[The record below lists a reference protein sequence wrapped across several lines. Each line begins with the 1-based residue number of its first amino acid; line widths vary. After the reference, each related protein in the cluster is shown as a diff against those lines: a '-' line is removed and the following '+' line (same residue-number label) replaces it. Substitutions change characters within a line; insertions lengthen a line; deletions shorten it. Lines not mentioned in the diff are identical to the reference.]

1 MRPFWPL
8 AALCLLLHLTTA
20 CKEIKL
26 KFDLQRMV
34 ERELNKIPNNLS
46 WSCLVFRHGEED
58 LCRHPA
64 HHKGDGNQHHPRAW
78 REGESGFY
86 SYSELWILPQKGS
99 LTRGWA
105 WSNWCIGRG
114 LDLILHWSGT
124 VHRIRSVYEDQP
136 TKFLFKSALSD
147 VLYPSLII
155 FTERFYMFLAW
166 YLRCMDLI
174 WGAFE
179 RSVTFFESGARR
191 ECIGPI
197 WFQEMERAT
206 KACNHP
212 DSRIRIKMQNA
223 PLAIKK

>member
-46 WSCLVFRHGEED
+46 WSYLVPRHGEED

-86 SYSELWILPQKGS
+86 SYFELWILP
-99 LTRGWA
+99 LERV
-105 WSNWCIGRG
+105 N
-114 LDLILHWSGT
+114 L
-124 VHRIRSVYEDQP
+124 
-136 TKFLFKSALSD
+136 ALVICTLS
-147 VLYPSLII
+147 
-155 FTERFYMFLAW
+155 
-166 YLRCMDLI
+166 
-174 WGAFE
+174 
-179 RSVTFFESGARR
+179 
-191 ECIGPI
+191 
-197 WFQEMERAT
+197 
-206 KACNHP
+206 
-212 DSRIRIKMQNA
+212 
-223 PLAIKK
+223 

>member
-46 WSCLVFRHGEED
+46 WSCLVPRHGEED

-86 SYSELWILPQKGS
+86 SYIVIL
-99 LTRGWA
+99 
-105 WSNWCIGRG
+105 
-114 LDLILHWSGT
+114 
-124 VHRIRSVYEDQP
+124 
-136 TKFLFKSALSD
+136 
-147 VLYPSLII
+147 
-155 FTERFYMFLAW
+155 
-166 YLRCMDLI
+166 
-174 WGAFE
+174 
-179 RSVTFFESGARR
+179 TFGY
-191 ECIGPI
+191 CP
-197 WFQEMERAT
+197 
-206 KACNHP
+206 H
-212 DSRIRIKMQNA
+212 
-223 PLAIKK
+223 